1 MQASKDGH
9 AERRDY
15 YILGGLVLFALLLRL
30 WGLNQPL
37 WYDEIQT
44 LETHI
49 GTPWGEMMQSY
60 SMNHHYL
67 YSFQAKVFAALFG
80 ESAWAIR
87 MPAVLFGTGTVAAI
101 WWLAKSLA
109 GVRIAH
115 VVALLVALSYHQIWF
130 SQNARGYTELAFWS
144 TLAFGLFL
152 HGVRSPTPKVWIAYG
167 VTVACAL
174 ATHLTG
180 AFFFLAHGL
189 VWLAL
194 LVPVLRARGL
204 NDPLVKWPTLGFA
217 VAGLL
222 TLLFYAPVL
231 STMFEVAGTV
241 GEDEAASQVVEQ
253 FNNPIWTV
261 LEGIQ
266 TAIGSAG
273 PLIAIIALG
282 AVIVIGLGAVSLWTR
297 EKLYPI
303 IVLLH
308 IFLTVTLLTA
318 IGMRIW
324 PRFFFV
330 DIALLMLL
338 IVVGVQFAIEIF
350 TARVKLASPQLLF
363 SIAVAAM
370 TLLSVALAVRNYTAP
385 KQDLA
390 GAYELVEALRTPAD
404 QVYGVGIGAEIFRIH
419 MNADWT
425 EVVNAE
431 DFEAALNNGQ
441 RQYFVVAFP
450 GRTFSEIPDMQTR
463 FDSGELTE
471 IAYLPGTLGDGGVS
485 VLQRN

>member
-1 MQASKDGH
+1 MQASLASRAD
-9 AERRDY
+9 RRDY
-15 YILGGLVLFALLLRL
+15 YILGGLVLIALMLRL

-49 GTPWGEMMQSY
+49 GAPWGEMMQSY

-67 YSFQAKVFAALFG
+67 YSFQAKIFTTLFG
-80 ESAWAIR
+80 ETAWAIR
-87 MPAVLFGTGTVAAI
+87 MPAALFGTATVAAI
-101 WWLAKSLA
+101 WWLAKSIA

-115 VVALLVALSYHQIWF
+115 VTALLVALSYHQIWF

-144 TLAFGLFL
+144 TLALGLFL
-152 HGVRSPTPKVWIAYG
+152 QGMRAPSPKLWIAYG

-189 VWLAL
+189 VWLVI
-194 LVPVLRARGL
+194 LVPVLRTQGL
-204 NDPLVKWPTLGFA
+204 NAPLVKWPTLGFA

-231 STMFEVAGTV
+231 STVFEVAGTV

-282 AVIVIGLGAVSLWTR
+282 ALIVIGLGAASVWSK
-297 EKLYPI
+297 EKLFPI

-308 IFLTVTLLTA
+308 VVLTIALLTA

-338 IVVGVQFAIEIF
+338 IVLGVQFAVEIF
-350 TARVKLASPQLLF
+350 TDRVKLASPQLLF
-363 SIAVAAM
+363 SLAVGAM
-370 TLLSVALAVRNYTAP
+370 TVLSVGLALRNYTTP

-390 GAYELVEALRTPAD
+390 GAYAIVEDLRTPAD
-404 QVYGVGIGAEIFRIH
+404 QIYGVGIGAEIFSIYLE
-419 MNADWT
+419 ADWN
-425 EVVNAE
+425 EILNSQ
-431 DFEAALNNGQ
+431 DFEAALIQ
-441 RQYFVVAFP
+441 TQPQMFVVAFP
-450 GRTFSEIPDMQTR
+450 GRTFSEIPQMQTL
-463 FDSGELTE
+463 FEAGELVE
-471 IAYLPGTLGDGGVS
+471 VAYLPGTLGDGGVS
-485 VLQRN
+485 ILRRN